1 MSVVAVVIPDV
12 MLHDLAIATL
22 ATGANAIVS
31 DNKRARM
38 VRCSAIWSDSSSKL
52 HIALIA

>member
-1 MSVVAVVIPDV
+1 MSVVAVVISAV
-12 MLHDLAIATL
+12 MLHDLAIAKL

-38 VRCSAIWSDSSSKL
+38 VRCSAIGADSSPRL
-52 HIALIA
+52 YVALIA